1 MSQNGDAP
9 IQYVITQGEQ
19 RWVVKLSDADLDASK
34 LGAWVKANEIE
45 GEIMVT
51 VEYRMV
57 DVNGI
62 RQEHRIGPIA
72 VDAGGFR

>member
-1 MSQNGDAP
+1 MSNNGDAP
-9 IQYVITQGEQ
+9 VQYVITQGEQ

-51 VEYRMV
+51 IEWRGPEGRETV
-57 DVNGI
+57 
-62 RQEHRIGPIA
+62 GPIA
-72 VDAGGFR
+72 VDAGGF